1 LNRGGIGETLSKI
14 LGRKNVWIFILAVTT
29 IFSFLLNYL
38 GLIRG
43 LSGVTPHL
51 FYIPIVIA
59 AYWFPRRGI
68 IFSVA
73 VGMAYLAMVYLMTY
87 PDVDSITSATARFY
101 VLVAIGVIVASLSSN
116 LKEQEDRYHGL
127 FDYSE
132 AGVFLIRTYPTH
144 QVIEEVNQRGA
155 DLLGYRVRDLLGAP
169 LDDIWIDP
177 EEYGRFRSLVNISGT
192 VSDFESRMVKKD
204 GSGIYVVMSAGTLPD
219 NMVVFT
225 IIDISERK
233 SAEEALKESKERY
246 HGLYNNALV
255 GLVRSRVHD
264 GKVLEANEQM
274 AHMFGYNNVESYL
287 QEFRFSQ
294 HYVDHGTRE
303 YLVEELMKY
312 TTVSNFEARF
322 TKRDGTYIWARYWA
336 RIFPEKGYIEGV
348 FTDITE
354 EKLSHRALDESEER
368 YRKLVDNLPD
378 YVIVYANDR
387 ILYANPAAA
396 GVIGKQASEMV
407 NMPVMDF
414 IAPESQDL
422 VFQNSTRRHLGEEV
436 EPYEIIIGGTTT
448 PRRNVFISATSI
460 TFREEPA
467 VLAVL
472 TDITEWKKAEDALN
486 ASKEQYKTTIDAMS
500 DGIYLVDSELNV
512 VLVNSKFRR
521 WLNRLGIRGD
531 IIGKSIDEV
540 LPCVKGELSAEF
552 RMVFSSG
559 EVLITADEYHIGGKD
574 YIFETR
580 KIPVFEDG
588 VVTRVG
594 TIMRNITLQK
604 KIEAEK
610 KIAYQQIEKNIEQFA
625 ILGDH
630 IRNPMQVIVGIA
642 DLEGG
647 EIFQK
652 IHYQAREIDRTI
664 NQLDKGWIESE
675 KIREFIRKY
684 YGIGQE

>member
-1 LNRGGIGETLSKI
+1 MTRGGIGETLSKI

-29 IFSFLLNYL
+29 IFAFFLNYL

-68 IFSVA
+68 LFSVA
-73 VGMAYLAMVYLMTY
+73 VGMAYLGMVYFMTY

-132 AGVFLIRTYPTH
+132 AGIFLIRTYPTH

-169 LDDIWIDP
+169 LTDIWIDP
-177 EEYGRFRSLVNISGT
+177 EEYGRFRSQINTSGT

-246 HGLYNNALV
+246 QGLYNNALV
-255 GLVRSRVHD
+255 GLARSRIHD
-264 GKVLEANEQM
+264 GKVIEANEQM
-274 AHMFGYNNVESYL
+274 AHMFGYDAVAEYIK
-287 QEFRFSQ
+287 EFRFSR
-294 HYVDHGTRE
+294 HYVDPGTRE
-303 YLVEELMKY
+303 YLVEELMKHS
-312 TTVSNFEARF
+312 TVSNFEARF

-336 RIFPEKGYIEGV
+336 RIFPEKGYIESV

-354 EKLSHRALDESEER
+354 EKLSHRALDESEDR
-368 YRKLVDNLPD
+368 YRKLVDKLPD
-378 YVIVYANDR
+378 YVIVYANGR

-396 GVIGKQASEMV
+396 DVVGKLPSEVV

-414 IAPESQDL
+414 IAPESHDL
-422 VFQNSTRRHLGEEV
+422 VLQNSLRRQEGEEV
-436 EPYEIIIGGTTT
+436 EPYEIVISSPATS
-448 PRRNVFISATSI
+448 RRNVFINANPI

-500 DGIYLVDSELNV
+500 DGIYLVDKDMSV
-512 VLVNSKFRR
+512 VLVNTTFRR
-521 WLNRLGIRGD
+521 WLDRLGVRGE
-531 IIGKSIDEV
+531 IVGKSVDEV
-540 LPCVKGELSAEF
+540 LPCYKGEISAEF

-559 EVLITADEYHIGGKD
+559 EVLITTDEFRFGGKD
-574 YIFETR
+574 YVFETR
-580 KIPVFEDG
+580 KIPVFEEG

-594 TIMRNITLQK
+594 TIMRNITMQK

-630 IRNPMQVIVGIA
+630 IRNPMQVIVGLA

-647 EIFQK
+647 EIFKK
-652 IHYQAREIDRTI
+652 IHFQAEEIDRTI

>member
-1 LNRGGIGETLSKI
+1 LTRGGIGEALSKI

-29 IFSFLLNYL
+29 AFAFLLNYF

-59 AYWFPRRGI
+59 AYWFPRRGVL
-68 IFSVA
+68 FSVA
-73 VGMAYLAMVYLMTY
+73 VGMAYLGMVYYMTY

-101 VLVAIGVIVASLSSN
+101 VLVAIGVIVASLSGN

-169 LDDIWIDP
+169 LTDIWIDP
-177 EEYGRFRSLVNISGT
+177 EEYGRFRNLVNTSGT

-246 HGLYNNALV
+246 QGLYNNALV
-255 GLVRSRVHD
+255 GLARSRIHD
-264 GKVLEANEQM
+264 GKVIEANEQM
-274 AHMFGYNNVESYL
+274 AHMFGYNDVEKYL
-287 QEFRFSQ
+287 GEFRFSQ
-294 HYVDHGTRE
+294 HYVDPGTRE
-303 YLVEELMKY
+303 YLVEELMKH

-322 TKRDGTYIWARYWA
+322 TKSDGTYIWARFWA
-336 RIFPEKGYIEGV
+336 RIFPEKGYIESV

-378 YVIVYANDR
+378 YVIVYANGR
-387 ILYANPAAA
+387 IQYANPAAA
-396 GVIGKQASEMV
+396 DVVGKLPSEVV
-407 NMPVMDF
+407 NMPILDF
-414 IAPESQDL
+414 VAPESQDL
-422 VFQNSTRRHLGEEV
+422 VLQNSKRRQQGEEV
-436 EPYEIIIGGTTT
+436 EPYEIVISSPATSG
-448 PRRNVFISATSI
+448 RNVFINATPI
-460 TFREEPA
+460 TFRDEPA

-500 DGIYLVDSELNV
+500 DGIYLVDKNLNV
-512 VLVNSKFRR
+512 VLLNTTFRR
-521 WLNRLGIRGD
+521 WLDRLGVSGEIV
-531 IIGKSIDEV
+531 GKSVDEV
-540 LPCVKGELSAEF
+540 LPCYKGEISAEF

-559 EVLITADEYHIGGKD
+559 EILITTDEFRVGGKD
-574 YIFETR
+574 YVFETR

-594 TIMRNITLQK
+594 TIMRNITMQK

-630 IRNPMQVIVGIA
+630 IRNPMQVIVGLA

-647 EIFQK
+647 ELFKK
-652 IHYQAREIDRTI
+652 INYQAVEIDRTI

>member
-1 LNRGGIGETLSKI
+1 LTRGGIGESLSKI
-14 LGRKNVWIFILAVTT
+14 LGRKNVWIFILALTT
-29 IFSFLLNYL
+29 AFAFFLNYL

-68 IFSVA
+68 LFSVA

-116 LKEQEDRYHGL
+116 LKEQEDRYHGI

-132 AGVFLIRTYPTH
+132 AGVFLIRSYPTH

-169 LDDIWIDP
+169 LTDIWIDS
-177 EEYGRFRSLVNISGT
+177 EEYDLFRSLVNNSGT
-192 VSDFESRMVKKD
+192 VSDFETRMVKKD

-219 NMVVFT
+219 NLVVFT

-233 SAEEALKESKERY
+233 SAEEALIESKERY
-246 HGLYNNALV
+246 QGLYNNALV
-255 GLVRSRVHD
+255 GLVRSRIHD

-274 AHMFGYNNVESYL
+274 AHMFGYNEVELYL
-287 QEFRFSQ
+287 DEFRFSQ
-294 HYVDHGTRE
+294 HYVDPGTRE
-303 YLVEELMKY
+303 YLVEELTKH

-322 TKRDGTYIWARYWA
+322 IKKDGTYIWCRYWA
-336 RIFPEKGYIEGV
+336 RIFPEKGYIEAV

-368 YRKLVDNLPD
+368 YRKLVDKLPD
-378 YVIVYANDR
+378 YVIVYANGR

-396 GVIGKQASEMV
+396 DVVGKLPSEVI
-407 NMPVMDF
+407 NMPVIDF
-414 IAPESQDL
+414 IAQESQEVVL
-422 VFQNSTRRHLGEEV
+422 QNSIRRQQGEDV
-436 EPYEIIIGGTTT
+436 EPYEIIICGPATS
-448 PRRNVFISATSI
+448 RRNVFINATPI

-472 TDITEWKKAEDALN
+472 TDITEWKKAEDALH

-500 DGIYLVDSELNV
+500 DGIYLVDKDLNI
-512 VLVNSKFRR
+512 VLLNTTFRR
-521 WLNRLGIRGD
+521 WIDRLGVRGE
-531 IIGKSIDEV
+531 IVGKSIDEA
-540 LPCVKGELSAEF
+540 LPCFKGELSAEF
-552 RMVFSSG
+552 RMVFASG
-559 EVLITADEYHIGGKD
+559 EILITTDDFRVGGKD

-630 IRNPMQVIVGIA
+630 IRNPMQVIVGLA

-647 EIFQK
+647 ELFKK
-652 IHYQAREIDRTI
+652 IHYQAVEIDRTI
-664 NQLDKGWIESE
+664 SQLDKGWIESD

>member
-1 LNRGGIGETLSKI
+1 MTRGGIGETLSKI
-14 LGRKNVWIFILAVTT
+14 LGRKNVWIFILALTT
-29 IFSFLLNYL
+29 AFAFFLNYL

-43 LSGVTPHL
+43 LSSVTPHL

-68 IFSVA
+68 LFSVV
-73 VGMAYLAMVYLMTY
+73 VGMSYLAMVYFMTY
-87 PDVDSITSATARFY
+87 PDVDAITSATARFY

-116 LKEQEDRYHGL
+116 LKEQEDRYHGI

-132 AGVFLIRTYPTH
+132 AGVFLIRSYPTH

-169 LDDIWIDP
+169 LTDIWIDH
-177 EEYGRFRSLVNISGT
+177 EEYDRFRGLVGSSGT

-233 SAEEALKESKERY
+233 SAEEALMESKERY
-246 HGLYNNALV
+246 QGLYNNALV
-255 GLVRSRVHD
+255 GLVRSRIHD

-274 AHMFGYNNVESYL
+274 AHMFGYNEVERYL
-287 QEFRFSQ
+287 EEFRFSQ
-294 HYVDHGTRE
+294 HYVDPGTRE
-303 YLVEELMKY
+303 YLVEELMKHK
-312 TTVSNFEARF
+312 TVSNFEARF
-322 TKRDGTYIWARYWA
+322 IKKDGTYIWCRYWA
-336 RIFPEKGYIEGV
+336 RIFPEKGYIEAV

-354 EKLSHRALDESEER
+354 EKLSHRALNESEER

-378 YVIVYANDR
+378 YVIVYAKGR

-396 GVIGKQASEMV
+396 DVVGRLPSEII
-407 NMPVMDF
+407 NMPVIDF

-422 VFQNSTRRHLGEEV
+422 LLQNSKRSQQGEEV
-436 EPYEIIIGGTTT
+436 EPYEIIICG
-448 PRRNVFISATSI
+448 PAKSRRNVFINATPI

-467 VLAVL
+467 VLTVL

-500 DGIYLVDSELNV
+500 DGIYLVDKDLNV
-512 VLVNSKFRR
+512 VLVNTTFRR
-521 WLNRLGIRGD
+521 WLDRLGVGGEIV
-531 IIGKSIDEV
+531 GKSVDEV
-540 LPCVKGELSAEF
+540 LPCYKGEISAEF

-559 EVLITADEYHIGGKD
+559 EVLITTDEFRFGGKD
-574 YIFETR
+574 YVFETR

-594 TIMRNITLQK
+594 TIMRNITMQK

-630 IRNPMQVIVGIA
+630 IRNPMQVIVGLA

-647 EIFQK
+647 ELFKK
-652 IHYQAREIDRTI
+652 IHYQAVEIDRTI